1 MVANHLKKQLSEISP
16 HISSVVTYGTPANYP
31 TPRAYKYQG
40 NSQAENSPSASTTK
54 PWTTPELRQRFEQR
68 WHYSTKLARWQYC
81 EGLLDQRTYLKWS
94 LDSLAGSSSFETMW
108 LILSAVV
115 KDYLDEYKQNRLLM
129 HLLIETLAKATKAV
143 SSHDAYAVIFLDFF
157 ADLLTSLLS
166 IQAMLKM
173 AIGFM
178 AISIPTSNEYFK

>member
-1 MVANHLKKQLSEISP
+1 M
-16 HISSVVTYGTPANYP
+16 SSAVTYGTPANYP

-40 NSQAENSPSASTTK
+40 NSQAENSPSANTTK

-94 LDSLAGSSSFETMW
+94 LDSLANSSSFEVMW

-129 HLLIETLAKATKAV
+129 HLLIETLVKANKAV
-143 SSHDAYAVIFLDFF
+143 SGPPIFSLNHMYFTITN
-157 ADLLTSLLS
+157 LSTS
-166 IQAMLKM
+166 
-173 AIGFM
+173 
-178 AISIPTSNEYFK
+178 